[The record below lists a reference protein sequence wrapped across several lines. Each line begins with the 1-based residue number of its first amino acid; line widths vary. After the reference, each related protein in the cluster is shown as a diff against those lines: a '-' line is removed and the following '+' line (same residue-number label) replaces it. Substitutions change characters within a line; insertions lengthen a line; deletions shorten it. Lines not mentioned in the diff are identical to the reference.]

1 MPNPQ
6 VSEPKPGAQ
15 FELREVGLIKTVR
28 EFVVTTTG
36 MPSCVNGQIVE
47 FKGGVKGM
55 VMGFKADEVQVLVLG
70 SQTMIHVGDEVYN
83 KGEALS
89 VPVGDNFLGR
99 MVNSMG
105 EPMDSLGAIESVDRF
120 PLFRDA
126 PGVMDRVPVDQTLE
140 TGTKILDSVIPIAKG
155 QRQLLIGD
163 RITGKTSVALDC
175 IINQKGKNVV
185 CVYCCIGK
193 TYSNLIKVI
202 NLLKERDAYD
212 YTVIVS
218 GIASVPV
225 GEQFLAPYAAC
236 ALGEYFMYHGRD
248 VFVVFDDL
256 TKHSW
261 VYRQISLLLERAP
274 GREAYPGDIFYIH
287 SQLVERAGFL
297 KPELGNGSMTFFPI
311 VEILQGDV
319 TGYVPTNLISMTDGQ
334 IYLSTTLFNKGV
346 RPAIDMG
353 LSVSRI
359 GNKAQWPVMKGL
371 ASKLRLE
378 YLQYQELVQMT
389 QLRAAGMSK
398 EAEAKLKRGGAITQ
412 LFIQGKNRPVCME
425 ELIVSLY
432 ALNKGILDSLT
443 IDELKKFKKDFF
455 EFLKSNY
462 SQVIVKIRE
471 AKELSPEMKEAI
483 NSALKKYFGV
493 E

>member
-6 VSEPKPGAQ
+6 VSEESSSVQ
-15 FELREVGLIKTVR
+15 FELREVGIIKSVR
-28 EFVVTTTG
+28 EFVVTVTG
-36 MPSCVNGQIVE
+36 MPSCVNGQLVE
-47 FKGGVKGM
+47 FKDGVKGM
-55 VMGFKADEVQVLVLG
+55 VMGFKEHEVQVLVLG
-70 SQTMIHVGDEVYN
+70 SQSHIHVGDEVYN

-89 VPVGDNFLGR
+89 IPVGEGYLGR
-99 MVNSMG
+99 MVNSLG
-105 EPMDSLGAIESVDRF
+105 EPMDSLGPISSSDHF

-126 PGVMDRVPVDQTLE
+126 PGVMDRRPVDQTLE

-193 TYSNLIKVI
+193 TYSNLVKVI

-212 YTVIVS
+212 FTVIVS

-297 KPELGNGSMTFFPI
+297 NDKLGNGSMTFFPI

-319 TGYVPTNLISMTDGQ
+319 TGYIPTNLISMTDGQ
-334 IYLSTTLFNKGV
+334 IYLSTGLFNKGT

-398 EAEAKLKRGGAITQ
+398 EAEAKLKRGNAITQ

-425 ELIVSLY
+425 ELIISLY
-432 ALNKGILDSLT
+432 ILNKGVLDDLSLE
-443 IDELKKFKKDFF
+443 ELKKFKKDFF
-455 EFLKSNY
+455 EFFKKLEP
-462 SQVIVKIRE
+462 QALVKIRE
-471 AKELSPEMKEAI
+471 TKELSAGVKESI
-483 NSALKKYFGV
+483 NNVLKKYFGV